1 MSKLEK
7 LLQKISSKPKTFKYS
22 ELRTLLLGLGYGK
35 IKKGKTS
42 GSRVAFYNEKT
53 KHIFRLHRPH
63 PGNELKKYQIN
74 LIIEELKEQGI
85 IK

>member
-22 ELRTLLLGLGYGK
+22 ELRTLLLGLGYDK
-35 IKKGKTS
+35 LNTGKTS